1 MSIQAVRGTRDI
13 HGEEMQKWHRA
24 EQVFRDV
31 AHAFSYQEYRT
42 PIFEQAELF
51 KRGVGQDTDI
61 VGKEMYTFEDR
72 GGDSLTLRPEMTAP
86 IVRACMEHSLLHHNP
101 IQRLWYAGPQFRYD
115 RPQKGRY
122 RQFHQFGA
130 ECIGSPHPE
139 ADAEII
145 LLAYEALRRYGVTSF
160 TLEINSLGTADV
172 RSAYRAALIAFLE
185 QHAGQLSE
193 DSQKRMHAN
202 PLRVLDSKDERDK
215 TVVAQ
220 APLLRD
226 YLDDASRAHMEAV
239 LVLLDAAGVPYRVN
253 PYLVRGLD
261 YYNHIVFEF
270 TTDALGTQN
279 AIGGGGRYD
288 PLFSILGGGE
298 QSAVGFSIG
307 IERMILLHDAEH
319 ADSVEKPA
327 PHGVYISAIG
337 DQARLP
343 VQIIALRLR
352 RKGVHVVTDLLR
364 RSVKAQMK
372 DANRENVAFSVMIGE
387 SELADQT
394 AVVKNMI
401 TGEQVTVEQGNIES
415 VVLKHE

>member
-13 HGEEMQKWHRA
+13 FGDEMLKWHRA
-24 EQVFRDV
+24 EQVFREV
-31 AHAFSYQEYRT
+31 ALAFNYREFRT
-42 PIFEQAELF
+42 PIFEQTELF

-86 IVRACMEHSLLHHNP
+86 IVRACVEHSLLHHNP

-145 LLAYEALRRYGVTSF
+145 LLAYEALRRYGVRSF
-160 TLEINSLGTADV
+160 SLEINSLGTAEV

-185 QHAGQLSE
+185 EHKDQLSD

-215 TVVAQ
+215 SVVAK

-226 YLDDASRAHMEAV
+226 YLDDASREHLQSV
-239 LVLLDAAGVPYRVN
+239 LALLDNAGVDYTVN

-261 YYNHIVFEF
+261 YYNHVVFEF

-288 PLFSILGGGE
+288 PLFNMLGGGE

-307 IERMILLHDAEH
+307 IERMILLHDVEH
-319 ADSVEKPA
+319 AEAATEHEPR
-327 PHGVYISAIG
+327 GVYISAIG
-337 DQARLP
+337 DEARLP
-343 VQIIALRLR
+343 VQTIALELR
-352 RKGVHVVTDLLR
+352 RSGVHVVTDLLR

-372 DANRENVAFSVMIGE
+372 DANRENVAFTIMIGE
-387 SELADQT
+387 AELAAKT
-394 AVVKNMI
+394 AVVKNMK
-401 TGEQVTVEQGNIES
+401 TGEQVTVEQTNIGS
-415 VVLKHE
+415 VVLTHE

>member
-1 MSIQAVRGTRDI
+1 
-13 HGEEMQKWHRA
+13 
-24 EQVFRDV
+24 
-31 AHAFSYQEYRT
+31 
-42 PIFEQAELF
+42 
-51 KRGVGQDTDI
+51 
-61 VGKEMYTFEDR
+61 
-72 GGDSLTLRPEMTAP
+72 
-86 IVRACMEHSLLHHNP
+86 
-101 IQRLWYAGPQFRYD
+101 
-115 RPQKGRY
+115 
-122 RQFHQFGA
+122 
-130 ECIGSPHPE
+130 
-139 ADAEII
+139 
-145 LLAYEALRRYGVTSF
+145 
-160 TLEINSLGTADV
+160 V

-415 VVLKHE
+415 VVLEHE

>member
-1 MSIQAVRGTRDI
+1 MSIQAVRGTKDI
-13 HGEEMQKWHRA
+13 SGEEMRKWHRA

-31 AHAFSYQEYRT
+31 TAAFNYQEYRT
-42 PIFEQAELF
+42 PMFEHTELF

-86 IVRACMEHSLLHHNP
+86 IVRACIEHSLLHHNP

-145 LLAYEALRRYGVTSF
+145 LLAYEALRRYGASAF
-160 TLEINSLGTADV
+160 TLEINSLGTAEV

-185 QHAGQLSE
+185 EHFQELSE

-215 TVVAQ
+215 AVVQ
-220 APLLRD
+220 HAPLLRD
-226 YLDDASRAHMEAV
+226 HLDEASSVHMQAV
-239 LVLLDAAGVPYRVN
+239 LALLDVAGVPYTLN

-261 YYNHIVFEF
+261 YYNHTVFEF
-270 TTDALGTQN
+270 TTNALGTQN

-288 PLFSILGGGE
+288 PLFSMLGGGDHP
-298 QSAVGFSIG
+298 AVGFSIG
-307 IERMILLHDAEH
+307 IERMILLHDAQNVDEQG
-319 ADSVEKPA
+319 ADEPR
-327 PHGVYISAIG
+327 GVYLSAIG
-337 DQARLP
+337 EEARLP
-343 VQIIALRLR
+343 VQMIALRLR
-352 RKGVHVVTDLLR
+352 RKGIHVVTDLLR

-372 DANRENVAFSVMIGE
+372 DANRENVAYTIMIGE
-387 SELADQT
+387 SELANQT

-401 TGEQVTVEQGNIES
+401 TGEQVTVDQSSIES
-415 VVLKHE
+415 VVLA

>member
-42 PIFEQAELF
+42 PIFEQTELF

>member
-1 MSIQAVRGTRDI
+1 MSIQAVRGTKDI
-13 HGEEMQKWHRA
+13 FGAEMLQWHRA
-24 EQVFRDV
+24 EHVFRSV
-31 AHAFSYQEYRT
+31 ADAFSYKEFRT
-42 PIFEQAELF
+42 PMFEHTELF
-51 KRGVGQDTDI
+51 KRGVGQETDI

-130 ECIGSPHPE
+130 ECIGSANSE

-145 LLAYEALRRYGVTSF
+145 LLAYETLRQYGVSSF
-160 TLEINSLGTADV
+160 SLEVNSLGTSAV
-172 RSAYRAALIAFLE
+172 RAAYRAELIAFLE
-185 QHAGQLSE
+185 RHASELSE
-193 DSQKRMHAN
+193 DSNKRMHAN

-215 TVVAQ
+215 RIVAQ
-220 APLLRD
+220 APLLSQ
-226 YLDDASRAHMEAV
+226 YLDDESRQHFNAV
-239 LVLLDAAGVPYRVN
+239 LAVLDAASVPYTVN

-261 YYNHIVFEF
+261 YYNHTVFEF
-270 TTDALGTQN
+270 TTTALGTQN

-288 PLFSILGGGE
+288 PLFAMLGGG
-298 QSAVGFSIG
+298 QQPAVGFSIG
-307 IERMILLHDAEH
+307 IERMILLYEAEH
-319 ADSVEKPA
+319 QNEVQELQ

-337 DQARLP
+337 DAARLP
-343 VQIIALRLR
+343 AQLIALRLR

-372 DANRENVAFSVMIGE
+372 DANREQVAYTIMIGDE
-387 SELADQT
+387 ELANET
-394 AVVKNMI
+394 AVVKNMV
-401 TGEQVTVEQGNIES
+401 TGEQTTIAQAAIETM
-415 VVLKHE
+415 VLST

>member
-31 AHAFSYQEYRT
+31 ADAFSYQEYRT
-42 PIFEQAELF
+42 PIFEQTELF

-160 TLEINSLGTADV
+160 TLEINSLGTSDV

-298 QSAVGFSIG
+298 QPAVGFSIG

-319 ADSVEKPA
+319 ADTAEKPA

-372 DANRENVAFSVMIGE
+372 DANRENVAFCVMIGE

-415 VVLKHE
+415 VVLQHE

>member
-31 AHAFSYQEYRT
+31 AHVFSYQEYRT

-319 ADSVEKPA
+319 ADTAEKPA